1 MNGFERWAVADLI
14 IRLCSLK
21 YSASNIEHPVSSNEQ
36 RELWLM
42 KIDEFPLEIQP
53 YLAPEPSGTY
63 IYECLGCGE
72 EHGVE
77 ELLYTC
83 PNCNSVLIIK
93 DREWERLKSIP
104 GPLWRK
110 IFDYRSMLTL
120 PALRGIYRYREL
132 IGSILP
138 LDAVICLGEGHT
150 PVVAANERLAQWVGA
165 PFYFKNDGQNP
176 SASFKDRGMA
186 SAFSYLNY
194 LVKNRGLKDVLAI
207 CASTGDTSASAAL
220 YASYLVTGVKS
231 AVLLPHGK
239 VTPQQ
244 LGQPL
249 GSGARVVEIPGVF
262 DDCMKIVEYLSENF
276 SVALMNS
283 KNAWRIL
290 GQESYSYEIAQV
302 FDYDVSN
309 LVIVVPIG
317 NAGNI
322 TAVLQGF
329 LKLYDLEI
337 INALP
342 AVIGVQSEHAN
353 PVYRYYF
360 EPDPQKRQFRPVT
373 VRPSVAQAA
382 MIGNPVSMPRVM
394 RFVDQYRRIA
404 GEEAVRMVEVSE
416 QEIMDAMLMGNRNGH
431 IACTQGGECLA
442 GVHKAVQEKKF
453 PDGRVAILD
462 ATAHALK
469 FAMFQEKYFSDSF
482 EPEFEVVPRKD
493 LQNAPVLV
501 APPATIPSPEPGKV
515 LEPAD
520 FRRFVEYEAG
530 AIAEL
535 LGLKGKSVNR

>member
-1 MNGFERWAVADLI
+1 M
-14 IRLCSLK
+14 
-21 YSASNIEHPVSSNEQ
+21 
-36 RELWLM
+36 
-42 KIDEFPLEIQP
+42 
-53 YLAPEPSGTY
+53 
-63 IYECLGCGE
+63 
-72 EHGVE
+72 
-77 ELLYTC
+77 
-83 PNCNSVLIIK
+83 IK
-93 DREWERLKSIP
+93 DREWARLKSVP
-104 GPLWRK
+104 GSLWRK

-138 LDAVICLGEGHT
+138 LDSIICLGEGHT
-150 PVVAANERLAQWVGA
+150 PVIAANERLAQWVGT

-186 SAFSYLNY
+186 SAFSYLSY
-194 LVKNRGLKDVLAI
+194 LVKDRGLEDVLAI

-220 YASYLVTGVKS
+220 YASYLVSDVKS

-249 GSGARVVEIPGVF
+249 GSGAKVVEIPGVF

-276 SVALMNS
+276 AVALMNS

-290 GQESYSYEIAQV
+290 GQESYSYEIAQL
-302 FDYDVSN
+302 FDYDVSS
-309 LVIVVPIG
+309 LVVVVPIG

-329 LKLYDLEI
+329 LKLYDLDI
-337 INALP
+337 INGLP
-342 AVIGVQSEHAN
+342 GVIGVQSEHAN

-360 EPDPQKRQFRPVT
+360 ESDPVKRQFKPVT

-394 RFVDQYRRIA
+394 RFVDHYRRIA

-416 QEIMDAMLMGNRNGH
+416 QEIMDAMLMANRNGH

-442 GVHKAVQEKKF
+442 GVRKAVREKII
-453 PDGRVAILD
+453 PEGRAAILD

-482 EPEFEVVPRKD
+482 EPEFEVVPRKE
-493 LQNAPVLV
+493 LQNAPLLV
-501 APPATIPSPEPGKV
+501 APPAGIPSPGPGKA
-515 LEPAD
+515 LDPAE

-535 LGLKGKSVNR
+535 LGLKGR